1 MESAGV
7 TPSRDRSAPARAV
20 EPGPTPRWSGAAPSD
35 AAATTA
41 EASWH
46 SHFDAL
52 ARYHGWATVRLFEH
66 VDRLSEHDYRRDAG
80 LFFRSVHG
88 TLNHLLVAEDLW
100 FPRFADGIS
109 NRIALD
115 AELET
120 DRAALRDRLLAAAG
134 RWPPLIAGWP
144 AARFDGR
151 LDYTTTRGVD
161 QSLPFTLT
169 LAHIFNHGTHHR
181 AQITAAITAM
191 GHDCPELDLVWM
203 LQAESARP

>member
-1 MESAGV
+1 M
-7 TPSRDRSAPARAV
+7 
-20 EPGPTPRWSGAAPSD
+20 
-35 AAATTA
+35 
-41 EASWH
+41 
-46 SHFDAL
+46 
-52 ARYHGWATVRLFEH
+52 
-66 VDRLSEHDYRRDAG
+66 
-80 LFFRSVHG
+80 HG
-88 TLNHLLVAEDLW
+88 TLNHLLVAEHALW
-100 FPRFADGIS
+100 FPRFAEGVS
-109 NRIALD
+109 NPVALD
-115 AELET
+115 AELES